1 MGVKRIATLRE
12 RICPPVAS
20 CSFVSTERSSS
31 DGNIVAFCRTN
42 RDVHTQ
48 THPTPCSSAWGV
60 YTKYFRSERT
70 RTPEGVWRSHQRR
83 AAYTPLRS
91 KNIHVLC
98 RTVRRGARREP
109 SCQRIL
115 VALVSQTFVD
125 KSEARQCS
133 YAGTWQPC
141 TCPTRNTNMPATHR
155 RFHFRSTIACWT
167 QTNLSVLRV
176 EPRACADVGV
186 RG

>member
-1 MGVKRIATLRE
+1 M
-12 RICPPVAS
+12 
-20 CSFVSTERSSS
+20 STERSSS
-31 DGNIVAFCRTN
+31 DGNIVAFCRTIATSIH
-42 RDVHTQ
+42 RHT
-48 THPTPCSSAWGV
+48 PRRVRPWGV
-60 YTKYFRSERT
+60 YTKYFRSERM

-155 RFHFRSTIACWT
+155 RFTSDQPLHVGHK
-167 QTNLSVLRV
+167 QTCLSC
-176 EPRACADVGV
+176 E
-186 RG
+186 